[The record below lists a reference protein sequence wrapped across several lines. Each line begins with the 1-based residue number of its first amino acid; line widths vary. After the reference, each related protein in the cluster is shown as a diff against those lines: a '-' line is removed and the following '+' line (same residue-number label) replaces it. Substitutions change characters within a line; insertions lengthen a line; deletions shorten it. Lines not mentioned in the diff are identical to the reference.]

1 MMPQEDWDDILLYL
15 SDRQALGLACARLER
30 LSGPWPGDLRQ
41 LEQAMELAGQEGL
54 HEFFLLYLISRVL
67 LAGPE
72 APSWIRG
79 WLRRNRTL
87 NVVLPG
93 LSLRT
98 ALSLE
103 WLAVP
108 VPIVGFDGRGGA
120 FRMMLARRG
129 GGGEV
134 VMPQWA
140 SESLDSVCLEAVANA
155 MAAARNLGFL
165 PGRGVGFYGWPML
178 DPKGP
183 LIRGES
189 LGLPLALAM
198 SLLDKGLA
206 WPATLMATGSIT
218 ETGQVLPVGGLEAK
232 VQAAAALGVKLFLYP
247 DDEKIDFAE
256 WPIPALPVKDLGQAM
271 TFAQLVALGLP
282 AASNFRLYYACLQD
296 SELML
301 DNFHQIPPSLLSWA
315 RDRGLLSKMDEHAR
329 DIQGFARLVDRLSD
343 SALSLEHKEVLASL
357 LGEERLKA
365 LAARSSQ
372 DALMAS
378 NWYHCLVS
386 LAEEK
391 NEPEQARIWQRKAAK
406 VFRAFGNKI
415 YVFYRTEEHQQCYER
430 FDQEFSRC
438 LEAMEGGPLPRLV
451 ERAWQR
457 KLLFIHLP
465 IRQED
470 HVSARVFLSEDNR
483 VRALSLNALNLG
495 IDPDT
500 GDAQD
505 MVDCVYAVYL
515 GLIRAAFVINRE
527 ALLAEERLHRL
538 LAGYLRGLVAEVIRQ
553 GGARADESLLAAA
566 CDFHYG
572 TRFLGLEPEQA
583 LAWSAGSGRAVRG
596 EGLAPADAALQTKLQ
611 ACAPA
616 SRLSQALHQ
625 AGVTPHPDWL
635 EHRLVASLEREA
647 LFSLNG
653 ALELFMGLCVLSS
666 YGAETFLGKLPSLS
680 LTGRR
685 VEEILLPFL
694 EGIQFATEA
703 DSAGQT
709 P

>member
-15 SDRQALGLACARLER
+15 ADQQALGLACARLER
-30 LSGPWPGDLRQ
+30 LAGPWPGDLRQ
-41 LEQAMELAGQEGL
+41 LEQAMELASQQGL

-72 APSWIRG
+72 APAWLRG

-87 NVVLPG
+87 GVVLPG
-93 LSLRT
+93 LSLRK

-120 FRMMLARRG
+120 FRMMMARRG

-140 SESLDSVCLEAVANA
+140 SESLDSACLEAISHAL
-155 MAAARNLGFL
+155 AAARGLGSVQ
-165 PGRGVGFYGWPML
+165 GSAGGFYCWPML

-198 SLLDKGLA
+198 SLLDRGLA

-218 ETGQVLPVGGLEAK
+218 AGGQVLPVGGLEAK

-256 WPIPALPVKDLGQAM
+256 WPIPALPVKDLAQAM

-282 AASNFRLYYACLQD
+282 AASNFRLYYACLHD

-301 DNFHQIPPSLLSWA
+301 DNFHQIPPSLLLWA
-315 RDRGLLSKMDEHAR
+315 RDRGLLGKIDEQAR
-329 DIQGFARLVDRLSD
+329 DIQGFARLVARLSD

-357 LGEERLKA
+357 LGEEKLKA

-378 NWYHCLVS
+378 NWYNCLVA
-386 LAEEK
+386 LAEER
-391 NEPEQARIWQRKAAK
+391 NEPEQARLWRRKAGK

-415 YVFYRTEEHQQCYER
+415 YVFYRTEEHNQCYER

-438 LEAMEGGPLPRLV
+438 LEALGEGALTRLV
-451 ERAWQR
+451 GRTWGR
-457 KLLFIHLP
+457 GLVYIHLP

-527 ALLAEERLHRL
+527 ALLAEAGLHRL
-538 LAGYLRGLVAEVIRQ
+538 LAGYLRGLLAGMMPADGAR
-553 GGARADESLLAAA
+553 ARADEALLTAA
-566 CDFHYG
+566 CDLHYG
-572 TRFLGLEPEQA
+572 ARFLGLESEQA
-583 LAWSAGSGRAVRG
+583 LAWPAEPGQAAGDAVLKTKLRACAEA
-596 EGLAPADAALQTKLQ
+596 EGL
-611 ACAPA
+611 
-616 SRLSQALHQ
+616 SQMMHL
-625 AGVTPHPDWL
+625 AGLTPHPAWL
-635 EHRLVASLEREA
+635 EHRLAASLEREA
-647 LFSLNG
+647 LACLNG
-653 ALELFMGLCVLSS
+653 VLDNFMGLCVLSS
-666 YGAETFLGKLPSLS
+666 YSAETFLGKLPSLA
-680 LTGRR
+680 LTGQR
-685 VEEILLPFL
+685 VEAILLPYL
-694 EGIQFATEA
+694 EGIEFASQAE
-703 DSAGQT
+703 SPGRT